1 MTEFERAEC
10 KAYLLKWIQ
19 GASRSLEA
27 ADTHKNSMTEQINL
41 MRKLKVY
48 RNLLELIGKRG
59 NKMSKGITP
68 EQAEQARLTR
78 GLDKGTRLRRLRV
91 KRGFSQKEL
100 ADISGVSMR
109 TLQKYE
115 NRESNIDG
123 AKLETLCR
131 LSEALQG
138 DIEAI
143 IESDELRERYN
154 KVR

>member
-1 MTEFERAEC
+1 MTEFEKAEC
-10 KAYLLKWIQ
+10 KAYLLKWIK

-27 ADTHKNSMTEQINL
+27 ANTHKNSMTEQINL

-48 RNLLELIGKRG
+48 RNLLELLESEEKQ
-59 NKMSKGITP
+59 MSKGITP
-68 EQAEQARLTR
+68 EQAEKARLAR

-91 KRGFSQKEL
+91 KRGLSQREL
-100 ADISGVSMR
+100 ADRSGVSMR

-115 NRESNIDG
+115 NRESSIDG
-123 AKLETLCR
+123 AKLDTLCR
-131 LSEALQG
+131 LSETLQS